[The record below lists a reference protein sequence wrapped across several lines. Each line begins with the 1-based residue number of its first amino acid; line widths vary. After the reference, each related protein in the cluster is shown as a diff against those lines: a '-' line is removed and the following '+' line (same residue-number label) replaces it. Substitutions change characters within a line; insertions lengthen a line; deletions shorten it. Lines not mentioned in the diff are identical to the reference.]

1 MKLEYIEPFVTSA
14 VNVLQAV
21 LRSPVEL
28 GDVALLRG
36 NELNGEVSVVIGL
49 RDHPGENVILNMD
62 REAALNICS
71 AMNGAVCAVLDDAGM
86 DAVGELA
93 NMIAG
98 NAVSSLNDR
107 GFDFSVQPPSTV
119 KQADLSR
126 ITYGLEV
133 FQVPVTSSQGRI
145 TINFTIRTN

>member
-21 LRSPVEL
+21 LHSPVEP
-28 GDVALLRG
+28 GDIALLRG

-49 RDHPGENVILNMD
+49 RDHPGENVILNMN
-62 REAALNICS
+62 REAALNIS
-71 AMNGAVCAVLDDAGM
+71 AAMNGAVSPVLDETGM

-98 NAVSSLNDR
+98 NAVSSLNDQ
-107 GFDFSVQPPSTV
+107 GFDFSVQPPATV
-119 KQADLSR
+119 KQADLFR
-126 ITYGLEV
+126 ITDGLEV
-133 FQVPVTSSQGRI
+133 FQIPMTSSQGLI
-145 TINFTIRTN
+145 TVNFTIRTN